1 MAISGSSTQVLL
13 KAGGLWPTQERMGHI
28 PTGRGQAKYRKY
40 LARCI
45 VEALGHLTM
54 EDLVAVMYVT
64 GSLAVGRREG

>member
-1 MAISGSSTQVLL
+1 MKVAKSVSSTQVLL

-28 PTGRGQAKYRKY
+28 PAGRGQAKYREY

-54 EDLVAVMYVT
+54 EELVAAMYT
-64 GSLAVGRREG
+64 VGRLALKK